1 MCDLIPEDEEFVSL
15 PDALLYQVEQQH
27 HFCRVLQDAG
37 LVVTHNVLCLK
48 GERLLGFTGLLY
60 ITFTPS

>member
-27 HFCRVLQDAG
+27 HFCRVLQDAR
-37 LVVTHNVLCLK
+37 LVVTHDVLCLK
-48 GERLLGFTGLLY
+48 
-60 ITFTPS
+60 